1 MSDMQIVAKPQT
13 YNATAANPSACLPSR
28 QPAQQ
33 NHLPRYIFT
42 SPSAEQMRER
52 AQNEGCDI

>member
-13 YNATAANPSACLPSR
+13 YNNAANPSVCQPSR
-28 QPAQQ
+28 HPAQQ
-33 NHLPRYIFT
+33 NRLPRYIFT

>member
-1 MSDMQIVAKPQT
+1 MQIVAKPQT
-13 YNATAANPSACLPSR
+13 YNNAANPSVCQPSR
-28 QPAQQ
+28 HPAQQ
-33 NHLPRYIFT
+33 NRLPRYIFT